1 MFYKALN
8 TIAIEDWE
16 PSGISEYTDFP
27 SLALSLRT
35 GDGIVLFDWD
45 NDIRTATIR
54 ALGRVEEA
62 SEPKL
67 NVNITWKEVNF
78 KITPGSQGFR
88 HWRDKWIFNLV
99 PSRVDAYQLRQHFRD
114 AFNDEY
120 FLTTK
125 IDDPY
130 ILRINVDP
138 SVASI
143 IPQDGF
149 VYLMFDGEL
158 YKIGKA
164 SNLSRRKKQLERQ
177 LGKTLELLH
186 SIPSPDYTQAEA
198 IMHLRYRETR
208 VRGEWF
214 NLQEGDIAQF
224 VAISEI

>member
-27 SLALSLRT
+27 NLALSLRT
-35 GDGIVLFDWD
+35 GDGIVLFDWE

-54 ALGRVEEA
+54 ALGSVEEA
-62 SEPKL
+62 SEPAL
-67 NVNITWKEVNF
+67 IVNITWKEVNF
-78 KITPGSQGFR
+78 TITPGPQGFR

-99 PSRVDAYQLRQHFRD
+99 PSRVETYQLRQHFHD
-114 AFNDEY
+114 AFNDGH

-138 SVASI
+138 SMSSI

-149 VYLMFDGEL
+149 VYLISDGEF

-164 SNLSRRKKQLERQ
+164 VNLSRRKKQLERQ

-186 SIPSPDYTQAEA
+186 SIQSHDYTRAEA
-198 IMHLRYRETR
+198 KMHLQFREKR

-214 NLQEGDIAQF
+214 NLRAEDIAQF
-224 VAISEI
+224 LEISEL

>member
-8 TIAIEDWE
+8 RIAIEDWE

-27 SLALSLRT
+27 NLALSLRT
-35 GDGIVLFDWD
+35 GDGIDLFDWD

-62 SEPKL
+62 NEPEL
-67 NVNITWKEVNF
+67 IVNITWKEVDF

-88 HWRDKWIFNLV
+88 HWRDKWTFNLV
-99 PSRVDAYQLRQHFRD
+99 PPRVDAYQLRQHFCD
-114 AFNDEY
+114 AFNDDY

-164 SNLSRRKKQLERQ
+164 LVLSRRKKQLERQ
-177 LGKTLELLH
+177 LQTTLELVH
-186 SIPSPDYTQAEA
+186 SIHSTDYTRAEA
-198 IMHLRYRETR
+198 LMHLRFHDCR

-224 VAISEI
+224 VEISEI